1 LSGLAKE
8 LLRLNWIRKLGAYQ
22 QQTQSQACLEDVRW
36 ALGLLHFH
44 TLHSKLVGKVIM
56 AEKRQKNVNKE

>member
-1 LSGLAKE
+1 M
-8 LLRLNWIRKLGAYQ
+8 
-22 QQTQSQACLEDVRW
+22 
-36 ALGLLHFH
+36 GLLHFH

>member
-1 LSGLAKE
+1 M
-8 LLRLNWIRKLGAYQ
+8 
-22 QQTQSQACLEDVRW
+22 
-36 ALGLLHFH
+36 GLLHIH